1 MIEAIC
7 RLLLTAADIA
17 DMTESSCECD
27 ADDDVDD
34 EADTDAGDDAQWSR
48 MWGVGHFWEKFSFA
62 FFSFLCTLYMC
73 WGWENKLRVD

>member
-27 ADDDVDD
+27 ADDDVGD
-34 EADTDAGDDAQWSR
+34 EADTDAGDDADDDD
-48 MWGVGHFWEKFSFA
+48 
-62 FFSFLCTLYMC
+62 YD
-73 WGWENKLRVD
+73 VDGNDDIADMTESSCEFRL